1 MEAMSAPTDPASLRR
16 SYERAALDESSIA
29 PTWLVQL
36 QAWYDDAVVLGGSPE
51 PNAMQV
57 ATVDAAGRPSVRTV
71 LAKGIDERG
80 IVFYTNYGSVKGR
93 DLDERPYAAAV
104 FVWLA
109 HERQVRISG
118 PVRRVSHEETAA
130 YFTSRPRGSQLG
142 AWASP
147 QSQVIASRAVLE
159 QAEDDI
165 ARRFGDG
172 DIDVPP
178 HWGGFLI
185 SPESV
190 EFWQGRPDRLHDRL
204 RFRLDDGEWIL
215 ERLAP

>member
-1 MEAMSAPTDPASLRR
+1 MSTSDPGALRR
-16 SYERAALDESSIA
+16 SYERAALDESTIA
-29 PTWLVQL
+29 PTWLAQL

-71 LAKGIDERG
+71 LAKAMDERG
-80 IVFYTNYGSVKGR
+80 VVFYTNYDSAKGR
-93 DLDERPYAAAV
+93 DLTERPYAALL

-109 HERQVRISG
+109 HERQVRLTGSVQQV
-118 PVRRVSHEETAA
+118 PTEETAA
-130 YFTSRPRGSQLG
+130 YFHSRPRGSQLG

-147 QSQVIASRAVLE
+147 QSEVIAGRAVLE
-159 QAEDDI
+159 QAEAD
-165 ARRFGDG
+165 AAARFGDG
-172 DIDVPP
+172 EIDVPP
-178 HWGGFLI
+178 NWGGFLVT
-185 SPESV
+185 PDSV

-204 RFRLDDGEWIL
+204 RFRLDDDSWLL